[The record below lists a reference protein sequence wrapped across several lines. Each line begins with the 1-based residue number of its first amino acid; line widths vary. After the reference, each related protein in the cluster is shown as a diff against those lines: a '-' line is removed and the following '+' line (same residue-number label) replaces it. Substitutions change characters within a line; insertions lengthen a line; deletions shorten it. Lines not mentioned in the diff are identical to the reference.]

1 MTPTKIITFIQPR
14 PLDGK
19 REDTGDEVDQQRVG
33 LIIETGVC
41 FMRTGSK
48 TLRYTL
54 NTKPA
59 NFGLRQP

>member
-1 MTPTKIITFIQPR
+1 MTPTKIITFIQPS

-19 REDTGDEVDQQRVG
+19 REDTGDEVDQHRVG

-41 FMRTGSK
+41 FRRTGSK
-48 TLRYTL
+48 TSRYTL

-59 NFGLRQP
+59 NSGLRQP

>member
-1 MTPTKIITFIQPR
+1 MTPTKTITFIQPR
-14 PLDGK
+14 PQDEK
-19 REDTGDEVDQQRVG
+19 REDTGDEVDQHRVG

-59 NFGLRQP
+59 NSGLPQP

>member
-19 REDTGDEVDQQRVG
+19 REDTGDDVDQHRVG

-41 FMRTGSK
+41 FRRTGSK

-59 NFGLRQP
+59 NSGLRQP